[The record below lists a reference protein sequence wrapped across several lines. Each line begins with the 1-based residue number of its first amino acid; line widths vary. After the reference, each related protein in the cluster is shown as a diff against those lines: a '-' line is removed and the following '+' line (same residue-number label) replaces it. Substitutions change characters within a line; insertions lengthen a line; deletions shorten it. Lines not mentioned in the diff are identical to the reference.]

1 MGFGTKYTTA
11 AWGSFVEPTEPE
23 ISYPRD
29 CWKLIIIDIR
39 IFKATDP
46 LLQKTSYIGVGA
58 ASVECC
64 CAPLHEVEWNNP
76 PVNMEDIYNCCIT
89 GSIEEGNL
97 RYLYVSIEG
106 CCWQCAR
113 GTEQEAANERDFH
126 PLIEVTFCPCN
137 LKGTGSTSFRF
148 NTTPG
153 LAERDLHREAEKAFM
168 KLGDCDGC
176 LLSEK

>member
-11 AWGSFVEPTEPE
+11 ALGSFAEPTEPE
-23 ISYPRD
+23 ISFPRD
-29 CWKLIIIDIR
+29 CYKVIIIDIK

-64 CAPLHEVEWNNP
+64 CAPELQVVLENP
-76 PVNMEDIYNCCIT
+76 RATMGDVYNCCIT

-106 CCWQCAR
+106 CCKRCA
-113 GTEQEAANERDFH
+113 GGSEQEAAN
-126 PLIEVTFCPCN
+126 CPCN

-148 NTTPG
+148 NTTPR
-153 LAERDLHREAEKAFM
+153 LAERDLRHEAEKAFM

-176 LLSEK
+176 SEK